1 MVDAVRPLATGAVA
15 SAPAAADDPAA
26 DGVFPAAMEHAMGR
40 PSSTVSGK
48 VLPAKDGSSSPVP
61 GAGSARLTPH
71 SDSESGPLPDGAP
84 AVPVSTPSSPPPAPS
99 TVADATVMHALEQV
113 AEAKAVL
120 PTTAERS
127 GEPLPTTGKPRG
139 MVDDTSLPAGQS
151 LAVDGLAAGR
161 VTPVLAEPA
170 PSMASPDA
178 QAVVVTAASGGTSP
192 TPVPA
197 TSPAPS
203 GGVSDAAQKALPAS
217 AQAMH
222 GGIHRSPRRASV
234 SNDESPGQALPTGQT
249 ATTPT
254 APAVAQPQGASVRED
269 GAAALVTAG
278 QSTAT
283 DLSKVSTPQ
292 RASARQDGSA
302 ALTTVAELPAGA
314 LDQRAS
320 AQPTATSANMPK
332 TAQPQAAPVPVKQD
346 GAIALGAGAQPS
358 TTTTGLPTVAV
369 AAAVIGNDKGQP
381 LHADSVSVPPAAG
394 ASAGH
399 SQAASLLV
407 APPWQPAAAA
417 LPPTAMELPVAA
429 RPGSPDFA
437 GELGNRLIWL
447 VNQGV
452 QEARLQLNPRELGP
466 IEVRLGFSDGAAQVS
481 FNVQHAGTAAAVQQS
496 LPQLR
501 ELLAQQGLQLGQ
513 AAVFQQNAG
522 NADQAGQQASRQG
535 WTGGGGVAHGLGGED
550 LPPVTAA
557 YVIGRG
563 LIDAYA

>member
-1 MVDAVRPLATGAVA
+1 MVDAVRSLATGAVA
-15 SAPAAADDPAA
+15 SARAAADDPAA
-26 DGVFPAAMEHAMGR
+26 DGVFPAAIEHAMGR
-40 PSSTVSGK
+40 SSSTVSGK
-48 VLPAKDGSSSPVP
+48 VLPAKGGSSSPVP
-61 GAGSARLTPH
+61 AVNSA
-71 SDSESGPLPDGAP
+71 PLPDDAP
-84 AVPVSTPSSPPPAPS
+84 AVPVATPNSPPPAPS
-99 TVADATVMHALEQV
+99 TAADATVMHALEQV

-120 PTTAERS
+120 PKAVERS
-127 GEPLPTTGKPRG
+127 GEPLPMTGKPLG
-139 MVDDTSLPAGQS
+139 MVDNTSLPDGQS
-151 LAVDGLAAGR
+151 LAVDGVAGAG
-161 VTPVLAEPA
+161 VMPVLAE
-170 PSMASPDA
+170 
-178 QAVVVTAASGGTSP
+178 
-192 TPVPA
+192 
-197 TSPAPS
+197 PAPS
-203 GGVSDAAQKALPAS
+203 GGVSDAAKKALPAS
-217 AQAMH
+217 AQALH
-222 GGIHRSPRRASV
+222 GGIHKSPRRVSV
-234 SNDESPGQALPTGQT
+234 SNDETAGQALPAGQT

-254 APAVAQPQGASVRED
+254 ASAVAQALGASPRKN
-269 GAAALVTAG
+269 GAASPVTAG
-278 QSTAT
+278 QPPAA
-283 DLSKVSTPQ
+283 DLPKVSTLQ
-292 RASARQDGSA
+292 DASARHDGSA
-302 ALTTVAELPAGA
+302 ALTTAAELPAGA

-320 AQPTATSANMPK
+320 AQPTAGSADIPK
-332 TAQPQAAPVPVKQD
+332 SAQPQGVPVKQD
-346 GAIALGAGAQPS
+346 GAITLGVGPQPPAS
-358 TTTTGLPTVAV
+358 TTGLPTVAV
-369 AAAVIGNDKGQP
+369 AAAVTGNDKSLLP
-381 LHADSVSVPPAAG
+381 HADPVSVPPAGG

-407 APPWQPAAAA
+407 APPWQPPAAA

-429 RPGSPDFA
+429 RPGSPGFA

-535 WTGGGGVAHGLGGED
+535 WTGGGGGVAHGLSGED

-557 YVIGRG
+557 HVIGRG